1 MKVTDVARAV
11 SMSAKQD
18 IIGIR
23 PGEKLHEQMI
33 SAEDALY
40 TFEYPEHFKILP
52 VINDWSADPARI
64 KNGKKVPTGFV
75 YASDNNQEWMSVE
88 ELQSWIDANKAKIG
102 NI

>member
-1 MKVTDVARAV
+1 
-11 SMSAKQD
+11 
-18 IIGIR
+18 
-23 PGEKLHEQMI
+23 MI

-64 KNGKKVPTGFV
+64 KNGKKVPNGFV

-88 ELQSWIDANKAKIG
+88 ALQSWIDANKAKIG